1 MRLSFPLAAFAACA
15 LFLASS
21 AGALAGFKSGS
32 VTIVSVSGA
41 SHKFT
46 VELATNE
53 ADREQ
58 GLMFR
63 RTLAKDSGMLF
74 LYPTAQPIAMWM
86 KNTLIPLDMLFIR
99 GDGVI
104 VNVRERAVP
113 QNLETIPS
121 AGLVKAALELNGGT
135 IGRLGI
141 KPGDKVIGEGLGEE
155 PQAMPV
161 VPPLTPPQ

>member
-1 MRLSFPLAAFAACA
+1 MRLSIPLAALAACV
-15 LFLASS
+15 LFLAGSTS
-21 AGALAGFKSGS
+21 ALAGFKSGS

-63 RTLAKDSGMLF
+63 RTLAKDAGMLF

-141 KPGDKVIGEGLGEE
+141 KPGDKVIGEGLGQDLQ
-155 PQAMPV
+155 PMPV